1 MCLKNFNFMKIS
13 EKIKK
18 RIDEIKPGSTFTYQ
32 QLSLNKDE
40 YIAGTKA
47 IERFIKKGIIKRV
60 STGIFYIPRNS
71 VFGELK
77 PREEELIKPYLL
89 NKKGERIAY
98 ITGTSLYNKMGLTT
112 QVPRIIKIASRDKR
126 IYISTDNVKATAV
139 KSYVDVTDQ
148 NYYLLQIL
156 DALKDFKK
164 IQNLNIKSAITI
176 LDNIIL
182 KLSIQEKKILIKFAI
197 YYPPRVIAFL
207 GALLE
212 KNDASIKLN
221 LLRENLNPL
230 TNYKIGINNK
240 ILSTSEKWGIK

>member
-1 MCLKNFNFMKIS
+1 MKIS

-18 RIDEIKPGSTFTYQ
+18 IMDEIKPGNTFTYQ

-60 STGIFYIPRNS
+60 STGIFYIPKKS

-77 PREEELIKPYLL
+77 PREEEFIKPYLL

-112 QVPRIIKIASRDKR
+112 QIPRIFKIASRDKR
-126 IYISTDNVKATAV
+126 IYISTENIKATAV

-148 NYYLLQIL
+148 NYYLLQLL

-164 IQNLNIKSAITI
+164 IPNLNITSA
-176 LDNIIL
+176 LIIL
-182 KLSIQEKKILIKFAI
+182 INKISGLKKGEINKLIKYAI

-212 KNDASIKLN
+212 KINASINLN

-230 TNYKIGINNK
+230 TNYKIGIDNK

>member
-1 MCLKNFNFMKIS
+1 MKIS
-13 EKIKK
+13 EKIEKI
-18 RIDEIKPGSTFTYQ
+18 IDEIKPGSTFTYQ

-40 YIAGTKA
+40 YVAGTKA

-60 STGIFYIPRNS
+60 STGIFYIPKKS

-89 NKKGERIAY
+89 NRKGKRIAY

-112 QVPRIIKIASRDKR
+112 QIPRIIKIASRDKR
-126 IYISTDNVKATAV
+126 IYISNENIKATAI

-148 NYYLLQIL
+148 NYYLLQVL

-164 IQNLNIKSAITI
+164 IPNLNIQSALVI
-176 LDNIIL
+176 LINIISR
-182 KLSIQEKKILIKFAI
+182 LSKEEINKLIKYVI
-197 YYPPRVIAFL
+197 SYPPRVIAFL

-212 KNDASIKLN
+212 KIDASINLN

-230 TNYKIGINNK
+230 SNYKIGIDNK
-240 ILSTSEKWGIK
+240 ILSTAEKWSLK

>member
-1 MCLKNFNFMKIS
+1 MFEEFQYMKIS

-18 RIDEIKPGSTFTYQ
+18 KINEIKPGNTFTYQ
-32 QLSLNKDE
+32 QLSLNNDE

-47 IERFIKKGIIKRV
+47 IERFINKGIIKRV
-60 STGIFYIPRNS
+60 STGIFYIPQKS

-89 NKKGERIAY
+89 NKNGERIAY

-112 QVPRIIKIASRDKR
+112 QIPRIIKIASRDKR
-126 IYISTDNVKATAV
+126 IYISNVNIKATPV

-148 NYYLLQIL
+148 NYYLLQLL

-164 IQNLNIKSAITI
+164 IPNLNITSAIII
-176 LDNIIL
+176 LINIISGL
-182 KLSIQEKKILIKFAI
+182 KREEINKLIKFAI

-212 KNDASIKLN
+212 EINVSINLN

-230 TNYKIGINNK
+230 TNYRIGINDK
-240 ILSTSEKWGIK
+240 LLSTTEKWGIK